1 MTCIYDTVEQVR
13 VHIRNALLESRGE
26 EICQNTLEN
35 KKNSLDFDAKGE
47 DDDSTKLYYPDDR
60 EMILLLASVVI
71 QSRPA
76 HLLATLCYADTY
88 AWTIPTDMM

>member
-13 VHIRNALLESRGE
+13 IHIRQAVLESRGE
-26 EICQNTLEN
+26 DICSNSTSDYKALKENEI
-35 KKNSLDFDAKGE
+35 
-47 DDDSTKLYYPDDR
+47 DSDKDSDLYYPDDR
-60 EMILLLASVVI
+60 EMILLLASVII
-71 QSRPA
+71 QARPA

>member
-13 VHIRNALLESRGE
+13 VHVRQAVLESRGD
-26 EICQNTLEN
+26 EIFTSPQNKSITDSNQETR
-35 KKNSLDFDAKGE
+35 DE
-47 DDDSTKLYYPDDR
+47 DTTKLYYPDDR
-60 EMILLLASVVI
+60 EMILLLASVII

>member
-13 VHIRNALLESRGE
+13 VHIRQAVLESRGE
-26 EICQNTLEN
+26 EIFPSSTLEN
-35 KKNSLDFDAKGE
+35 KTQNTTEKENDEA
-47 DDDSTKLYYPDDR
+47 TQLYYPDDR

>member
-13 VHIRNALLESRGE
+13 VHVRQAVLESRGDD
-26 EICQNTLEN
+26 IFTNP
-35 KKNSLDFDAKGE
+35 KNESITDSNEKRKDE
-47 DDDSTKLYYPDDR
+47 DTTTLYYPGDR
-60 EMILLLASVVI
+60 EMILLLASVII

>member
-13 VHIRNALLESRGE
+13 VHIRQAVLESRGE
-26 EICQNTLEN
+26 DICTNSSSDCNILKEKDNGEKEN
-35 KKNSLDFDAKGE
+35 DLF
-47 DDDSTKLYYPDDR
+47 YPDDR
-60 EMILLLASVVI
+60 EMILLLASVII
-71 QSRPA
+71 QARPA

>member
-13 VHIRNALLESRGE
+13 VHVRQAVLESRGD
-26 EICQNTLEN
+26 EIFTNP
-35 KKNSLDFDAKGE
+35 KNESITDSNEKTRDE
-47 DDDSTKLYYPDDR
+47 DTTKPYYPDDR
-60 EMILLLASVVI
+60 EMILLLASVII

>member
-13 VHIRNALLESRGE
+13 VHVRQAVLESRGE
-26 EICQNTLEN
+26 DVFCNTSFKTRSVNTKEN
-35 KKNSLDFDAKGE
+35 EDAE
-47 DDDSTKLYYPDDR
+47 DVTKLYYPDDR
-60 EMILLLASVVI
+60 DMILLLASVII

>member
-13 VHIRNALLESRGE
+13 VHVRQAVLESRGD
-26 EICQNTLEN
+26 EIFTNP
-35 KKNSLDFDAKGE
+35 KNESITDSNEITRDE
-47 DDDSTKLYYPDDR
+47 DTTKLYYPDDR
-60 EMILLLASVVI
+60 EMILLLASVII

>member
-13 VHIRNALLESRGE
+13 VHVRQAVLESRGD
-26 EICQNTLEN
+26 EIFTNP
-35 KKNSLDFDAKGE
+35 KNESIT
-47 DDDSTKLYYPDDR
+47 DSSEKTRDKDTTKLYYPDDR
-60 EMILLLASVVI
+60 EMILLLASVII

>member
-13 VHIRNALLESRGE
+13 VHIRQAVLESRGE
-26 EICQNTLEN
+26 EIWSNTTFEN
-35 KKNSLDFDAKGE
+35 KILNTKENEDAE
-47 DDDSTKLYYPDDR
+47 HVTKLYYPDDR
-60 EMILLLASVVI
+60 DMILLLASVII
-71 QSRPA
+71 QARPT

>member
-13 VHIRNALLESRGE
+13 VHVRQAVLESRGDDIFTYPNKE
-26 EICQNTLEN
+26 SITHSNGKEGYDNTN
-35 KKNSLDFDAKGE
+35 
-47 DDDSTKLYYPDDR
+47 KLYYPDDR
-60 EMILLLASVVI
+60 EMILLLASVII

>member
-13 VHIRNALLESRGE
+13 VHIRQAMLESRGE
-26 EICQNTLEN
+26 DIFANSFSDCKSLKDQVKKAEEEN
-35 KKNSLDFDAKGE
+35 ELC
-47 DDDSTKLYYPDDR
+47 YPDDR
-60 EMILLLASVVI
+60 EMILLLASVII
-71 QSRPA
+71 QARPA

>member
-13 VHIRNALLESRGE
+13 VHVRQAVLESRGD
-26 EICQNTLEN
+26 EIFTNP
-35 KKNSLDFDAKGE
+35 KNESITDANEKMRDE
-47 DDDSTKLYYPDDR
+47 DTTKLYYPDDR
-60 EMILLLASVVI
+60 EMILLLASVII

>member
-13 VHIRNALLESRGE
+13 VHVRQAVLESRGD
-26 EICQNTLEN
+26 EN
-35 KKNSLDFDAKGE
+35 FMNPRNESITDSNEKTRDE
-47 DDDSTKLYYPDDR
+47 DTTKLYYPDDR
-60 EMILLLASVVI
+60 EMILLLASVII

>member
-13 VHIRNALLESRGE
+13 VHVRQAVLESRGD
-26 EICQNTLEN
+26 EIFTNLKNESNTDYNE
-35 KKNSLDFDAKGE
+35 KTSDE
-47 DDDSTKLYYPDDR
+47 DTTKLYYPDDR
-60 EMILLLASVVI
+60 EMILLLASVII

>member
-13 VHIRNALLESRGE
+13 VHVRQAVLESRGD
-26 EICQNTLEN
+26 EIFTNP
-35 KKNSLDFDAKGE
+35 KNESIADYNEKTRDE
-47 DDDSTKLYYPDDR
+47 DTTKLYYPDDR
-60 EMILLLASVVI
+60 EMILLLASVII

>member
-26 EICQNTLEN
+26 EICPNTLEN
-35 KKNSLDFDAKGE
+35 KNNAVDLGVEGA
-47 DDDSTKLYYPDDR
+47 DDHATKLFYPDDR